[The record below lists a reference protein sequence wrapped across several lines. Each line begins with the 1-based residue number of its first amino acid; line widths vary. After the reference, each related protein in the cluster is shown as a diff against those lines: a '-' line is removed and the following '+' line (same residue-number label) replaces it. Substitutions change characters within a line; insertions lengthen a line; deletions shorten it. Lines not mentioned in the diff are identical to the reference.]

1 MRTLGKPYLL
11 RHTCASLLIREG
23 RRVTEVA
30 AQMGHP
36 ADRADRADRETLIR
50 RARAELFEASGEAA
64 RG

>member
-11 RHTCASLLIREG
+11 RHTCASLLIRDE

-36 ADRADRADRETLIR
+36 ADRADRETLIR
-50 RARAELFEASGEAA
+50 RARADLFEASGEAA